1 MSCPTSGIL
10 ISTIFKILIDDRN
23 IGTHKKVKGKERIR
37 REREKE
43 VEGMNT

>member
-23 IGTHKKVKGKERIR
+23 IGTQKS
-37 REREKE
+37 EREGE
-43 VEGMNT
+43 N